1 MTDPRAPEVRS
12 LRELPQDIAPARDL
26 WPAIEA
32 RLATEAARSTQSSSD
47 AGTWARRAN
56 RMRLFAAAAVIAAL
70 AIGIWIGRGQLP
82 QGPATSVNVADAA
95 NAFKAGGPRSPYL
108 MGARYTQER
117 ESLVKDLEARFAAL
131 PPDTRAK
138 VIKDLAT
145 IQSSM
150 RDLESAL
157 GHDPSNALL
166 QELLVNTYQ
175 DEMRVLTV
183 VNEAGA
189 TGKGI

>member
-1 MTDPRAPEVRS
+1 MSDPRGPEIRS

-32 RLATEAARSTQSSSD
+32 RLAAEAARSTRPASD

-70 AIGIWIGRGQLP
+70 GIGIWIGRGGLP
-82 QGPATSVNVADAA
+82 HSPATSVNVADAA

-108 MGARYTQER
+108 MDARYTHER
-117 ESLVKDLEARFAAL
+117 ESLVKDLEARFAGL

-138 VIKDLAT
+138 VIQDLT
-145 IQSSM
+145 IIQSSM

-157 GHDPSNALL
+157 GRDPSNALL